1 MEQMR
6 LTSVDLSEE
15 QKWQEF
21 VDNYDSKAHPNS
33 RMPDGCYTCKVG
45 KRWSEADNIKLIE
58 MVQPGVT
65 LEDMARELNRSFLGI
80 SGRLQLMGIITLPSP
95 GHYYGMVWS
104 DRVRIATLQYRY
116 KQTNKICFDV
126 VSFMEENCERLGW
139 KRTDH
144 VFFPPEEMRRTPV
157 KVGSSTNLGTNELSQ
172 REGSDS
178 KKSVKQRSKLQESEP
193 NVKEGLLSTSAK
205 PILSIKRMA
214 HLIVDILV
222 RNDGKSQ
229 KKTCLWCWGK

>member
-126 VSFMEENCERLGW
+126 VSFMEENWERLGW

-157 KVGSSTNLGTNELSQ
+157 KVGKFNQSWHKRTEPERRKRQQEERQAKKQATRERAERERRSALNLRQAYPKYKKDGTLD
-172 REGSDS
+172 RRYIG
-178 KKSVKQRSKLQESEP
+178 
-193 NVKEGLLSTSAK
+193 
-205 PILSIKRMA
+205 
-214 HLIVDILV
+214 
-222 RNDGKSQ
+222 Q
-229 KKTCLWCWGK
+229 K